1 MADWLLKT
9 ALEAVAEADPA
20 MAGWCQD
27 KAVEKAKLDRLGAL
41 RFVCDGLDS
50 ANREA
55 VAKALGVAVADLEA
69 CGRVLRQV

>member
-9 ALEAVAEADPA
+9 ALAAVAEADPA
-20 MAGWCQD
+20 MAGWCSD
-27 KAVEKAKLDRLGAL
+27 KAKEKAQLDRLGAL

-50 ANREA
+50 GNREA
-55 VAKALGVAVADLEA
+55 VARALGVTSADLEA